1 MIAAADAA
9 QYGEPPPPELR
20 LAWRIQ
26 QWGPP
31 DGNGWNDWP
40 AGQLDRMSAVLN
52 VYNAM
57 MAYVGGSGNVEWMD
71 ANPAA
76 ARTVTRITKWRM
88 ELD

>member
-9 QYGEPPPPELR
+9 QYGEPPPPALR

-31 DGNGWNDWP
+31 DGNGWMDWP
-40 AGQLDRMSAVLN
+40 AGQLDRISAVLN

-57 MAYVGGSGNVEWMD
+57 SAYANGKGTADWMD
-71 ANPAA
+71 ANPQI
-76 ARTVTRITKWRM
+76 ARTVARITKWRM
-88 ELD
+88 GLD